1 MEYQYA
7 RQNAERCVAMGEPT
21 ATKRAYSA
29 TVVIS
34 GKERTYKTFARSRE
48 QARMSIKKII
58 PNQGKIKS
66 IKLTDADDI
75 PPQET
80 NGCEIEN
87 LDTLIQQAN
96 RGDSDTE
103 TDESTDDTSEI
114 PEHTGVAKKSR
125 PPQERL
131 YDELDTDRDYSEGA
145 TTETAEKPRIT
156 DSTSGRTDP
165 YWRRPDETEPDHPE
179 PDEVLRDNAEI
190 YTEKNADYGQAWLLA
205 AKTMELWGAELGV
218 DEIPTDTESMAG
230 MGLYWER
237 LIKLIRAFNL
247 EYSDTSPSN
256 ESTAESHSD
265 ASTYAA
271 IQSSFVRGD
280 RDE

>member
-80 NGCEIEN
+80 DACEIEN
-87 LDTLIQQAN
+87 LDELIEQVNVA
-96 RGDSDTE
+96 GDEFNTSNE
-103 TDESTDDTSEI
+103 SEI
-114 PEHTGVAKKSR
+114 PEHTGLAKDDTSER
-125 PPQERL
+125 QPGVEQENHKL
-131 YDELDTDRDYSEGA
+131 QYEYEYDEYGASESTDDDRSVE
-145 TTETAEKPRIT
+145 
-156 DSTSGRTDP
+156 P
-165 YWRRPDETEPDHPE
+165 YWKDPEEHDETGDDHPD